1 MAAVENAYAPAPA
14 LGEEMGPIIAALK
27 EGSAMTRY
35 YSKNKTPDLRIFM
48 LKMEEFQ
55 VVWCR
60 TGKEGGRLE
69 GSGITNTKSLCWNN
83 FVLIPCIFRRLFV
96 ALLCSFILL
105 LFAVF
110 IREIKEV
117 RRGLGSKDFDRNPE
131 TARRL
136 DPNCCL
142 AIFYGSEFKLKTLS
156 LVGKWAYKLNLMS
169 CKKCLTIIDGRLN
182 LLAELICISLLQPIV
197 LKRENS
203 GLEDWCIWCTK
214 VL

>member
-69 GSGITNTKSLCWNN
+69 GSGIANTKSLCKNN
-83 FVLIPCIFRRLFV
+83 NALMPFSGGSVGKLPLVPVL
-96 ALLCSFILL
+96 LLCSFILL

-142 AIFYGSEFKLKTLS
+142 AIFYGNEFKLKTLS
-156 LVGKWAYKLNLMS
+156 LVGKYKLNSMS
-169 CKKCLTIIDGRLN
+169 
-182 LLAELICISLLQPIV
+182 
-197 LKRENS
+197 
-203 GLEDWCIWCTK
+203 
-214 VL
+214 

>member
-69 GSGITNTKSLCWNN
+69 GSGINKTKSLKQHCFDVMYFLGGSIGNLPL
-83 FVLIPCIFRRLFV
+83 VPV
-96 ALLCSFILL
+96 SLLLTCSFILL

-142 AIFYGSEFKLKTLS
+142 AIFYGNEFKLKTLS
-156 LVGKWAYKLNLMS
+156 LVGK
-169 CKKCLTIIDGRLN
+169 
-182 LLAELICISLLQPIV
+182 
-197 LKRENS
+197 
-203 GLEDWCIWCTK
+203 
-214 VL
+214 

>member
-69 GSGITNTKSLCWNN
+69 GSGISMPKPYVKLFYLPLEAAAEYSTSCSVIFTN
-83 FVLIPCIFRRLFV
+83 
-96 ALLCSFILL
+96 
-105 LFAVF
+105 
-110 IREIKEV
+110 
-117 RRGLGSKDFDRNPE
+117 
-131 TARRL
+131 
-136 DPNCCL
+136 
-142 AIFYGSEFKLKTLS
+142 
-156 LVGKWAYKLNLMS
+156 
-169 CKKCLTIIDGRLN
+169 
-182 LLAELICISLLQPIV
+182 
-197 LKRENS
+197 
-203 GLEDWCIWCTK
+203 
-214 VL
+214 